1 MSKDTFY
8 VKEID
13 GRCYMQPLFEAT
25 DISAEGVEKI
35 LEMKLTLKE
44 FGAWFEDFKEGRLE
58 SWGKKPGPLP
68 LVVKT
73 SSSEDELEIISLE
86 LETPKISTANL
97 GIFTSPPKLSFD
109 SDDDGIKDE
118 EGLTVDE
125 KASLL
130 ASICME
136 RFATLKHKWT
146 QTFLEVE
153 AGYSTVVKDLQNLR
167 TYASGCKLLIGY
179 LDAVDAGESATVWTK
194 IYQLGDL
201 LKIQTSDVEHL
212 TTMMSAKLGDVQHQH
227 GALRQDLQLATI
239 ELETSTRG
247 TEETVHAANLKIA
260 SLEATIAEYERRFA
274 YILPILVDLK
284 RQGPQAPHLPSV
296 TPSVSSLTL
305 ASVQEQLK
313 ALSAKVDRAA
323 TQPTPSRLY
332 YPGDTFGSEERMQD
346 LENQVRLLQQRILGG
361 GVQIGTKTFQSFEDV
376 QVWVVAELPIHRYG
390 LFVDAV
396 SLLNFFSFLGHIDTE
411 RQLSAFHSQQKAG
424 FATQYES
431 RVATSI
437 QNLFPH
443 VFGKTGSDDSQ
454 YLPGVTS
461 PDKWDNGSHGLK
473 HSINKGMGLV
483 EKQVENAIH
492 SVLTP
497 YPEAKR
503 LALECL
509 YKAKRF
515 ITELCTF
522 ISDDFAKWKSRGHG
536 KIDAWQ
542 MTLVCVR
549 RIFEEIHA
557 ERIVARDGYDHQ
569 DVAFTTA
576 RILWATWKA
585 HMIMDRYLKH
595 QFYEHPAVAAILAR
609 HLADNYVKPDDAVS
623 TKVNSLAQQLQ
634 TLKGQ
639 VDTIC
644 NSKKENKA
652 DYKEYKNNKGKI
664 VKFATT
670 FKEE

>member
-1 MSKDTFY
+1 MKLVCAGTAPDDRRLGGGGGKAFSLLFSGQLEDRCLGVVASTKFCSKECDAGRGSCGVLSHGAKKFAMSKDTFY

-212 TTMMSAKLGDVQHQH
+212 TTMM
-227 GALRQDLQLATI
+227 
-239 ELETSTRG
+239 
-247 TEETVHAANLKIA
+247 
-260 SLEATIAEYERRFA
+260 
-274 YILPILVDLK
+274 
-284 RQGPQAPHLPSV
+284 
-296 TPSVSSLTL
+296 
-305 ASVQEQLK
+305 
-313 ALSAKVDRAA
+313 
-323 TQPTPSRLY
+323 
-332 YPGDTFGSEERMQD
+332 
-346 LENQVRLLQQRILGG
+346 
-361 GVQIGTKTFQSFEDV
+361 
-376 QVWVVAELPIHRYG
+376 
-390 LFVDAV
+390 
-396 SLLNFFSFLGHIDTE
+396 
-411 RQLSAFHSQQKAG
+411 
-424 FATQYES
+424 
-431 RVATSI
+431 
-437 QNLFPH
+437 
-443 VFGKTGSDDSQ
+443 
-454 YLPGVTS
+454 
-461 PDKWDNGSHGLK
+461 
-473 HSINKGMGLV
+473 
-483 EKQVENAIH
+483 
-492 SVLTP
+492 
-497 YPEAKR
+497 KR
-503 LALECL
+503 L
-509 YKAKRF
+509 F
-515 ITELCTF
+515 
-522 ISDDFAKWKSRGHG
+522 
-536 KIDAWQ
+536 
-542 MTLVCVR
+542 TLL
-549 RIFEEIHA
+549 I
-557 ERIVARDGYDHQ
+557 
-569 DVAFTTA
+569 
-576 RILWATWKA
+576 
-585 HMIMDRYLKH
+585 
-595 QFYEHPAVAAILAR
+595 
-609 HLADNYVKPDDAVS
+609 
-623 TKVNSLAQQLQ
+623 
-634 TLKGQ
+634 
-639 VDTIC
+639 
-644 NSKKENKA
+644 
-652 DYKEYKNNKGKI
+652 
-664 VKFATT
+664 
-670 FKEE
+670 